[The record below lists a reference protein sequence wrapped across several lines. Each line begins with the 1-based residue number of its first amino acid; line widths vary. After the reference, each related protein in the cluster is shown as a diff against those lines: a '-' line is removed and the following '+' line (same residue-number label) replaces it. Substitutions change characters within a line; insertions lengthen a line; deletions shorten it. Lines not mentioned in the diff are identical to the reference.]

1 MVMKSSK
8 KTKGRVTEHKGASA
22 HEQEL
27 TLFLLLTWLIQIREL
42 WLARRQYFFV
52 RVHLVIKLEG
62 VVRVSEVLLC
72 LFFDPLV
79 GCNPVKHLRSIF
91 LLFGVR
97 LLVGFESFVMTHF
110 FLKCCTGNIS
120 RKEAC
125 EIIAANEGGSIE

>member
-1 MVMKSSK
+1 MKSSK
-8 KTKGRVTEHKGASA
+8 KTKGRVTERKGASA
-22 HEQEL
+22 HEQGL
-27 TLFLLLTWLIQIREL
+27 ALFLLLTWLIEIREL

-52 RVHLVIKLEG
+52 RVHLVIRLEG

-79 GCNPVKHLRSIF
+79 GCNPVKQLRSIF
-91 LLFGVR
+91 SIFGVR
-97 LLVGFESFVMTHF
+97 LLVRFESFIMAHF
-110 FLKCCTGNIS
+110 LLKCCTGIIS